1 MTSNVGARQA
11 SEIGGGLGFV
21 DDTEDKKKNIIDK
34 SIRSQFNP
42 EFINR
47 IDKIIHFN
55 PLTDENLK
63 KISEIEL
70 NKVCDRVKENG
81 VTINYDES
89 VVEYVY
95 AEAIKQ
101 KEYGARPIMRIIQ
114 DSISDKVVDYVLLS
128 NDENKQFNV
137 SAKDNEEIVVNRE

>member
-1 MTSNVGARQA
+1 
-11 SEIGGGLGFV
+11 LGFF
-21 DDTEDKKKNIIDK
+21 DETEDKKKSIIDK

-70 NKVCDRVKENG
+70 DKVCDRVKENG

-137 SAKDNEEIVVNRE
+137 SAKDNEEIVVNRK